1 MLQNVDIHIYIYIY
15 IYLYFRI
22 LSMYVYIY
30 IHMYV
35 HHAVL
40 LLMHAHLKGATLHGQ
55 ETVPQPLGLLCPH
68 VSPPTTK
75 ECTMYIINI
84 YIYAKPEV

>member
-1 MLQNVDIHIYIYIY
+1 M
-15 IYLYFRI
+15 
-22 LSMYVYIY
+22 
-30 IHMYV
+30 

-75 ECTMYIINI
+75 ECTMYIIYI
-84 YIYAKPEV
+84 YIYICQARNVTLCRLSDKS